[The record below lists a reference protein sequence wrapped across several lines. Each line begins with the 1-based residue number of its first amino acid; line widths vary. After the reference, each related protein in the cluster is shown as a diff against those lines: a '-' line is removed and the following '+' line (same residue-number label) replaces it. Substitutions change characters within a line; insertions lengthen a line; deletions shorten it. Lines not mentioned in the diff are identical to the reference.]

1 MHRKL
6 EKEQKMK
13 KNLIIAI
20 AALAMVSCSEKKF
33 HVEGNITNAKD
44 SVLYFENVGLEEV
57 AVVDS
62 VKLDEDGAFSF
73 LRSRH
78 QPQSSTACV
87 LPTRSSM

>member
-1 MHRKL
+1 
-6 EKEQKMK
+6 MK

-62 VKLDEDGAFSF
+62 VKVWTRMVRSLF

-78 QPQSSTACV
+78 QPRSSTACV

>member
-1 MHRKL
+1 
-6 EKEQKMK
+6 MK

-62 VKLDEDGAFSF
+62 VKLMRTVRS
-73 LRSRH
+73 LLPRSRH
-78 QPQSSTACV
+78 QPRSSTACV